1 MDKIPG
7 CLPTI
12 HEFYASVGYYLTL
25 YRLQTNKW
33 CKRGGFKN
41 KAFTKYKMQLIYKMQ
56 QQNHAIKTKSLN
68 PIKLYTQQA
77 NLHNSCHF
85 LAPSYSLLP
94 HTHAI
99 WANIHSHF
107 ASFYGSVLLP
117 LRIPLP
123 LQAKW
128 EGGRVPLRGTIS
140 IGWRGRWDVSS
151 SEVAVAVC
159 RPLIP
164 LQTGLEKVLS
174 ILVWIY
180 DWDDLAASGFWWIIT
195 PFLLLWSALL
205 AYGDLP
211 APFAASVQLPAPCP
225 PPASPCVAPA
235 SSL

>member
-1 MDKIPG
+1 MPVWATTLHCTGYK
-7 CLPTI
+7 PTND
-12 HEFYASVGYYLTL
+12 ARGVALKTKP
-25 YRLQTNKW
+25 LQNTKCNKFI
-33 CKRGGFKN
+33 KSNTKN
-41 KAFTKYKMQLIYKMQ
+41 K
-56 QQNHAIKTKSLN
+56 AIKTKSLN

-77 NLHNSCHF
+77 NLHNSYHF

-99 WANIHSHF
+99 WADIHSHF

-140 IGWRGRWDVSS
+140 IGWCGRWDVFS

-164 LQTGLEKVLS
+164 LQTGWEKVLS

-180 DWDDLAASGFWWIIT
+180 DWDDLPASGFWWIIT
-195 PFLLLWSALL
+195 LFLLLWSALL

-211 APFAASVQLPAPCP
+211 APFSASVQLPAPCP